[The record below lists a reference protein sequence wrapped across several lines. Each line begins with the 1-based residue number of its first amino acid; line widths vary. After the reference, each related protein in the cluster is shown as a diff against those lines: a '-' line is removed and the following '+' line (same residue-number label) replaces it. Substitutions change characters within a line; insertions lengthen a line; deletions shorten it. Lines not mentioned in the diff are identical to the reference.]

1 MEPPLLA
8 LSLVLLCSAGL
19 TRSLTITSVDQSV
32 FEKAQGEKVTLPCTF
47 ELLEEDEGP
56 LDIEWVF
63 IPADNPEKE
72 QVIIMYAVNR
82 IYNRYNAAEM
92 GRVQFTNPYPRSGD
106 GSLDIMNLKAADTGT
121 YHCKVKK
128 VPGVQSKKIQL
139 TVLVK
144 PAGTKCSIEG
154 SQETGKDI
162 TLKCAS
168 REGSPLL
175 SYDWRRVSGTQ
186 ELPATSML
194 STFCSI
200 EYGIKL
206 KEMVNIYL
214 LLYSELLLKNVTQED
229 SGVYNCVASNRV
241 GMDECSIELNVTPQS
256 VCWVMV
262 M

>member
-1 MEPPLLA
+1 MEPPVPLLA

-72 QVIIMYAVNR
+72 QVIIMYAVDR
-82 IYNRYNAAEM
+82 IYNHYNPAVT
-92 GRVQFTNPYPRSGD
+92 GRVQFTNSNPRSGD
-106 GSLDIMNLKAADTGT
+106 GSLDIVNLKAEDTGT
-121 YHCKVKK
+121 YQCKVKK

-144 PAGTKCSIEG
+144 PVGTKCSIEG
-154 SQETGKDI
+154 SQEIGKDV

-194 STFCSI
+194 NKNT
-200 EYGIKL
+200 G
-206 KEMVNIYL
+206 
-214 LLYSELLLKNVTQED
+214 ELLLKNVSQED
-229 SGVYNCVASNRV
+229 SGVYNGVASNRV
-241 GMDECSIELNVTPQS
+241 GTDECSIELNVTPQS